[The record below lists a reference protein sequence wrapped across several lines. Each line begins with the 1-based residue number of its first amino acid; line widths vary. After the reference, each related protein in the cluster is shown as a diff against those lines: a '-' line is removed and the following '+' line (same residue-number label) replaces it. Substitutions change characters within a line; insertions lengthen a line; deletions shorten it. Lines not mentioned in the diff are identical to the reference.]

1 MAAGKCADCGC
12 KIPFGK
18 KYCSDCYA
26 YRIEKYRR
34 KKSNNDRSVA
44 YYNSLSSSERER
56 LDAKANK
63 RILRIFTFSFFFFAG
78 SFLVI
83 LGEQNK
89 TPILEVIGIIIPL
102 FGIFATVKLHRIF
115 GMITKILLF
124 GTIVGYILSLL
135 ADCTGQFFALSEGV
149 KNVIIIICGII
160 GFVGAGIFAVMHK
173 FTVTFHEP
181 IMPSNKGEKH
191 PVDGTTYY

>member
-34 KKSNNDRSVA
+34 KKSNYDRSVA

-63 RILRIFTFSFFFFAG
+63 RILRIFTFSFFFF
-78 SFLVI
+78 FQPVFVETNI
-83 LGEQNK
+83 LY
-89 TPILEVIGIIIPL
+89 
-102 FGIFATVKLHRIF
+102 H
-115 GMITKILLF
+115 
-124 GTIVGYILSLL
+124 
-135 ADCTGQFFALSEGV
+135 
-149 KNVIIIICGII
+149 
-160 GFVGAGIFAVMHK
+160 
-173 FTVTFHEP
+173 
-181 IMPSNKGEKH
+181 
-191 PVDGTTYY
+191 